1 MELVEN
7 LLAGIGLITVVVGI
21 LGVCIFWE
29 SK

>member
-21 LGVCIFWE
+21 LFACIFWE
-29 SK
+29 N